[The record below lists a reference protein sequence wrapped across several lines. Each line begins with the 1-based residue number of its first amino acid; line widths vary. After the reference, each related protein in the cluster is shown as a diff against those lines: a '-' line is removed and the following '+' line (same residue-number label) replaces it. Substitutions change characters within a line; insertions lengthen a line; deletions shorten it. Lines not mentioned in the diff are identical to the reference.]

1 MTRPKLTRNYPSIYL
16 RYADELQKN
25 PALKIE
31 IDFETPRDAKAFRLD
46 FNAFKG
52 AAIKEEL
59 DKTFPEISA
68 FYVEVK
74 GNKAIVSHRDH
85 TDQADRMERALG
97 RARLGPLI
105 KGGEM

>member
-16 RYADELQKN
+16 KYADALQQN
-25 PALKIE
+25 PALRIE
-31 IDFETPRDAKAFRLD
+31 IDFDSAKDAKAFRLD

-52 AAIKEEL
+52 AAIKEKL
-59 DKTFPEISA
+59 DETFPEISA
-68 FYVEVK
+68 FYVEVN

-85 TDQADRMERALG
+85 TEQAERMTKALG
-97 RARLGPLI
+97 RAKLAPII